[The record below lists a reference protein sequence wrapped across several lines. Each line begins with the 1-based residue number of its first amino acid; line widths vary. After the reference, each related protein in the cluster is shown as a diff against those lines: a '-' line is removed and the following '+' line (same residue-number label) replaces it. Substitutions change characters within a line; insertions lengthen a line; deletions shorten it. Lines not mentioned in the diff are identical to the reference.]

1 MAEPIPS
8 TGFTPVATPDYE
20 IGAFLKTAS
29 TAKANATKRMLEL
42 NDQYEQV
49 RQSDPYKAE
58 AIFKEFESLN
68 QGLLEVE
75 QGEIDARKVAGSL
88 LATGKFRFEGANEIP
103 LPGEAR
109 PPGYKAPQLKDKLKA
124 HIAFSLGVDEG
135 TVDVDGELPFTDR
148 LKAAFFTADKRPEF
162 YKEKYGPE
170 NVVTMQIDGKPANLV
185 KVNGKFVLADSP
197 DTTFKDV
204 ADVGG
209 GVIGEALPTVGA
221 IAGGVAGAPSVLGS
235 AAASAGGY
243 ATGGTIS
250 DMVMESLFLGQKDR
264 RGFGDIAG
272 QRSLEAM
279 IGLPMDVVGGALAK
293 PAALRV
299 GQKAANPLVRSM
311 DDAIKTLE
319 KREKITKGLAKKLE
333 PLANVDEYTS
343 MRMLQVAQKRPYSEL
358 GRPVFKARTLLQEFR
373 DGILNKESGLPKKLY
388 QSSAKQWMA
397 EQEGVIARVRQVNG
411 DLANVMEREMRDKA
425 AKLTEGL
432 PVTKTEELGN
442 TIRTLASQAEES
454 AMKAEKAAYESFF
467 QEAEKSGIAFDP
479 DELAQF
485 ISSQYS
491 TKKSERNSV
500 IEGTV
505 KSLLSRKEN
514 AAKLAKLEASIP
526 SIKDPNKLAIA
537 KTQADMLRMQ
547 SGPVDAKEFRSI
559 FKAIRD
565 DAPEGQL
572 VAPSGAASQSRNVSN
587 SLNNLYH
594 DKLKQA
600 GLTDKWNVATDE
612 LKTRLGFEAGVLK
625 SVLKDDVGG
634 AASLTPQA
642 ILTKTLSDPTYT
654 RTVLDAVKTVDPV
667 AADQLR
673 YQMQRAYLE
682 KVGVGVDKGG
692 GMKSINFD
700 DDTVRTLW
708 GVNKDG
714 VVNEVYGDRMIQKL
728 QTLNAELKKLDI
740 DPGKVSDTDIEDLYS
755 VLSPTGVK
763 ETVGLIAKRAAERTK
778 QEALENNEMMKL
790 AISSARQGDPSIIDA
805 DAFPRAIFA
814 EKNTGRV
821 SDLVKLMEQSDQ
833 LALKTETM
841 AHFFRRYGV
850 PDELM
855 GRDFGYVPWDVDRF
869 LGDLHSNKALEDNL
883 RKVVGDSDF
892 EDLVNMSKMAS
903 IVRPVRVDK
912 KAAVS
917 PRAVA
922 AGGKASIY
930 LAGDLPGLFK
940 DRYLSALYMSGQ
952 LAPTLRNALT
962 KRVTQEQYEQNMK
975 NAQKYLL
982 GTGKGMEA
990 LFMTGRKDPAFMQF
1004 IADTVGGPEWM
1015 QDLQEFNREYG
1026 TDTGL
1031 DISPENPP
1039 YMGEQPLR

>member
-8 TGFTPVATPDYE
+8 TGFTPVAIPDYE
-20 IGAFLKTAS
+20 IGTFLKTAF
-29 TAKANATKRMLEL
+29 TAKENAKKRMLEL

-58 AIFKEFESLN
+58 EIFKEFESIN

-75 QGEIDARKVAGSL
+75 QGEMDARKVASSL

-109 PPGYKAPQLKDKLKA
+109 PPGYKPPELKDKLKA
-124 HIAFSLGVDEG
+124 HIAFSLGVDEKS
-135 TVDVDGELPFTDR
+135 VDVEGELPFTDR
-148 LKAAFFTADKRPEF
+148 LKAAFFTADKRPAF
-162 YKEKYGPE
+162 YKEKYGAE
-170 NVVTMQIDGKPANLV
+170 NVVTMKIDGKPANLV
-185 KVNGKFVLADSP
+185 KVGEKFILADSP

-209 GVIGEALPTVGA
+209 GLVGEAAPLVGA
-221 IAGGVAGAPSVLGS
+221 IAGGVAGSPSVAGS
-235 AAASAGGY
+235 AAGSAAGY
-243 ATGGTIS
+243 AAGGTIS
-250 DMVMESLFLGQKDR
+250 DMVMESLFLGKKDQ
-264 RGFGDIAG
+264 RGFGDVVG

-279 IGLPMDVVGGALAK
+279 IGLPIDAVGGAVMK
-293 PAALRV
+293 PFATRI

-319 KREKITKGLAKKLE
+319 KRDKISKSLAKKLE
-333 PLANVDEYTS
+333 PFATMDEYTS

-373 DGILNKESGLPKKLY
+373 DGIANKEAGLPKKMY

-397 EQEGVIARVRQVNG
+397 EQEATIARVRQVNN
-411 DLANVMEREMRDKA
+411 DLANVMEREMREKA
-425 AKLTEGL
+425 AKLSEGL

-442 TIRTLASQAEES
+442 TIRNLAGEAEKS
-454 AMKAEKAAYESFF
+454 AMIAEKAAYDTFF
-467 QEAEKSGIAFDP
+467 QDAKKAGVSFDP

-485 ISSQYS
+485 ISRQYA

-500 IEGTV
+500 IEGTMTN
-505 KSLLSRKEN
+505 LLSRKDN
-514 AAKLAKLEASIP
+514 AAKLKALEATIP
-526 SIKDPNKLAIA
+526 GIKDPNKLAIA
-537 KTQADMLRMQ
+537 KTQADRLRMQ
-547 SGPVDAKEFRSI
+547 SGPVDAQEFRSI
-559 FKAIRD
+559 LKTIRD
-565 DAPEGQL
+565 DAPAGQL
-572 VAPSGAASQSRNVSN
+572 VAPSGAAAQSRNVSN
-587 SLNNLYH
+587 ALNNLYH

-612 LKTRLGFEAGVLK
+612 LTTRLGFEAGVLK

-634 AASLTPQA
+634 AAKLTPTA
-642 ILTKTLSDPTYT
+642 ILNRTLSDPAYT

-667 AADQLR
+667 ASEQLR

-692 GMKSINFD
+692 GMKSIDFD
-700 DDTVRTLW
+700 PDTVRTLW
-708 GVNKDG
+708 GVNKQG
-714 VVNEVYGDRMIQKL
+714 VVNDAYGDRMIQKL
-728 QTLNAELKKLDI
+728 QTLNAELKKLNI
-740 DPGKVSDTDIEDLYS
+740 NPEKVSDADIEALYS

-763 ETVGLIAKRAAERTK
+763 ETVNLIAKRASDRTK
-778 QEALENNEMMKL
+778 QEVIENNEMMKL
-790 AISSARQGDPSIIDA
+790 AVSSARRGDPSIIDA
-805 DAFPRAIFA
+805 DAFPRAVFA
-814 EKNTGRV
+814 ETNTGRV
-821 SDLVKLMEQSDQ
+821 SDLVKLMDPADQ

-869 LGDLHSNKALEDNL
+869 LGDIHANKALEQNL

-892 EDLVNMSKMAS
+892 EELVDMSKMAS
-903 IVRPVRVDK
+903 LVRPVRVDK
-912 KAAVS
+912 KAPVS
-917 PRAVA
+917 PRAVV

-962 KRVTQEQYEQNMK
+962 RRVSQEQYEQNMK

-990 LFMTGRKDPAFMQF
+990 LFMTGRKDPAFMEF
-1004 IADTVGGPEWM
+1004 IADSVGGPEWM
-1015 QDLQEFNREYG
+1015 QEIQEFNREYG
-1026 TDTGL
+1026 T
-1031 DISPENPP
+1031 E
-1039 YMGEQPLR
+1039 